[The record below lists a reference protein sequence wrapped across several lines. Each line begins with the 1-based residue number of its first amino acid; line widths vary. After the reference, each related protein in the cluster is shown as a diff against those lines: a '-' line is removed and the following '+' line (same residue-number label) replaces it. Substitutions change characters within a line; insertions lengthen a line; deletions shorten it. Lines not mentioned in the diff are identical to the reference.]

1 MFPVILGRPPSIKTM
16 THDRLLGTLVLGFAF
31 ALPLHAQLKAAPSSR
46 ATAEVTLAGPRAQ
59 GASASAPLKIRVD
72 YGQPHARGRK
82 IMHDVVKLDEVWR
95 LGANAATE
103 FSTDVDLVLGGA
115 TIPKGKYT
123 LFTMPTKA
131 GWKLIV
137 NKKTGEWGTD
147 YDASADLVKVDL
159 KARTLSEAV
168 ESLQITLVPAEGA
181 AKGVLTIAW
190 GTVMLS
196 VDWAAK

>member
-1 MFPVILGRPPSIKTM
+1 M
-16 THDRLLGTLVLGFAF
+16 TRLRLLAAFTLTA
-31 ALPLHAQLKAAPSSR
+31 AATAPLEAQLRAALSTR
-46 ATAEVTLAGPRAQ
+46 ATAEVTLSTPRVTGQ
-59 GASASAPLKIRVD
+59 PAPTPVKIRID

-82 IMHDVVKLDEVWR
+82 VMYDVVKLDSVWR

-103 FSTDVDLVLGGA
+103 FSTDADLLLGGA

-123 LFTMPTKA
+123 LFTLPTKG

-137 NKKTGEWGTD
+137 NKHTGEWGTD

-168 ESLQITLVPAEGA
+168 ESLQITLVPADGP

-190 GTVMLS
+190 GTLMLS